1 MLQNFVG
8 SLPRLNRFRTVFL
21 HTPRTGSNPLT
32 AQTSSVNVPSPLG
45 TECAVAGVGAAVG
58 EGLGEGVGVGEG
70 FDDFCSFSPVFSCC
84 LAIVFV
90 SACEADFFSAF
101 FESTFSAG
109 FFSLFLFAA
118 SLSFG
123 EVAPREPPEVLPG
136 VLPDVAPDVLPDVL
150 PDVVVDVTGTIFS
163 PGFRSSTL
171 RGLVA
176 TCGGGGGFAV
186 AAEGLGPVALT
197 VLNATGL
204 SGVGVPG
211 APGWVGPCNRL

>member
-1 MLQNFVG
+1 M
-8 SLPRLNRFRTVFL
+8 P
-21 HTPRTGSNPLT
+21 
-32 AQTSSVNVPSPLG
+32 
-45 TECAVAGVGAAVG
+45 AGVGEGVG

-70 FDDFCSFSPVFSCC
+70 FDDFGSCSPVFSLR

-101 FESTFSAG
+101 FGSIFSAD

-123 EVAPREPPEVLPG
+123 EEAPRESREVLPG
-136 VLPDVAPDVLPDVL
+136 ILPDAAPDVL
-150 PDVVVDVTGTIFS
+150 PDVVVDVTATIFS
-163 PGFRSSTL
+163 LGFVSTL

-186 AAEGLGPVALT
+186 TAEGV
-197 VLNATGL
+197 
-204 SGVGVPG
+204 
-211 APGWVGPCNRL
+211 

>member
-70 FDDFCSFSPVFSCC
+70 FDAFCSCSPVFSCC

-101 FESTFSAG
+101 FGSNFSAD
-109 FFSLFLFAA
+109 FFSLVLFAA

-123 EVAPREPPEVLPG
+123 EVAPRESPEVLPA
-136 VLPDVAPDVLPDVL
+136 VLPDVAPDVGPDVL
-150 PDVVVDVTGTIFS
+150 PEVLEEVTGTIFS
-163 PGFRSSTL
+163 SGFRSSTL

-186 AAEGLGPVALT
+186 TAEDLVPVALT

-204 SGVGVPG
+204 RGVGVLGPG
-211 APGWVGPCNRL
+211 AWVGPCNCL

>member
-1 MLQNFVG
+1 M
-8 SLPRLNRFRTVFL
+8 P
-21 HTPRTGSNPLT
+21 
-32 AQTSSVNVPSPLG
+32 
-45 TECAVAGVGAAVG
+45 AGVGEGVG

-70 FDDFCSFSPVFSCC
+70 FDDFGSCSPVFSLC

-101 FESTFSAG
+101 FGATFSAD
-109 FFSLFLFAA
+109 FFSLLLLAA

-123 EVAPREPPEVLPG
+123 EEAPRKSPDVLPG
-136 VLPDVAPDVLPDVL
+136 VLPDAAPDALTE
-150 PDVVVDVTGTIFS
+150 VVVEDATGTIFS
-163 PGFRSSTL
+163 PGFPSTL

-186 AAEGLGPVALT
+186 TAEGLGPVALT

-204 SGVGVPG
+204 SGVVVLG
-211 APGWVGPCNRL
+211 APGWVGPCNCL